1 MRRRITRGR
10 SRGREGEGEGEQTQL
25 IGSRCKGNFR
35 EDEFEKEEEDEAAA
49 ANKFL
54 YFEEGIVDDDVAQTE
69 TAIAFSLL
77 SSVWTLDRK

>member
-1 MRRRITRGR
+1 MRRRVTRGR
-10 SRGREGEGEGEQTQL
+10 SRGREEEGEQTQVT
-25 IGSRCKGNFR
+25 GSRCKGNFR

-49 ANKFL
+49 AANKLL
-54 YFEEGIVDDDVAQTE
+54 YFEEGIVDDDAQTE

>member
-1 MRRRITRGR
+1 M
-10 SRGREGEGEGEQTQL
+10 

-49 ANKFL
+49 AANKLL
-54 YFEEGIVDDDVAQTE
+54 YFEEGIVDDDDAQTE

-77 SSVWTLDRK
+77 SSVWAFFMPSVLQRH